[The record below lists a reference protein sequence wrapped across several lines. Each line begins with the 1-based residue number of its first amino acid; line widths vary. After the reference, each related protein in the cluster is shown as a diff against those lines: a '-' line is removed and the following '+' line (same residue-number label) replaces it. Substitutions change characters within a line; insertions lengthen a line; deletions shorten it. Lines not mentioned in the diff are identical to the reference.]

1 MAARKVTAD
10 SGGAASVKT
19 GAVAVADAY
28 KNHTS
33 LLVGGVEVKIVDGK
47 VNVSAETAKYLKAN
61 GYLK

>member
-10 SGGAASVKT
+10 SGGAAPVKS
-19 GAVAVADAY
+19 GAVSVADAY

-47 VNVSAETAKYLKAN
+47 VNVSSETAKYLKEH